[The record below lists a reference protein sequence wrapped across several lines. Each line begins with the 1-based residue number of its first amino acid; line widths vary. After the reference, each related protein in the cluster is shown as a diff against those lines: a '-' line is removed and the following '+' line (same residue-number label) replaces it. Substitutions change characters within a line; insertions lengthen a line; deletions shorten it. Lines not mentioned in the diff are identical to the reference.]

1 MKLLSSYLKFL
12 SNSNQLLSE
21 QEEQLARKLAK
32 YIMLMADDALLLIS
46 KKRAV
51 IKQYGQNSE
60 LVKKI
65 SDEIE
70 DKKKKIEKAKQKL
83 KLLKVKK

>member
-1 MKLLSSYLKFL
+1 
-12 SNSNQLLSE
+12 
-21 QEEQLARKLAK
+21 
-32 YIMLMADDALLLIS
+32 MLMADDVLLLLS

-60 LVKKI
+60 IVKKI

-83 KLLKVKK
+83 KLLKAKK